1 MLPWKSLIQL
11 QSSSPVSVY
20 LQIANAI
27 ICEIKEGIIK
37 AGERIPGTRDL
48 SLLLKV
54 HRQTIV
60 SAYDELEAQGWI
72 YSLPSKGT
80 FISEHLPEI
89 TPRKLNTP
97 GRKIFNNEKTGYD
110 FTIRTF
116 LKSSSPPLRNI
127 PGFHDGPDPR
137 MAPIR
142 QLTSAYRRVLSR
154 KSGLHHFSYVEERGK
169 EELRKVLSE
178 HLNSSRGMQTTSD
191 SIFISR
197 GSQMAVYLVAN
208 IILSKGDNV
217 IVGDT
222 NYYYT
227 DRAFMN
233 AGANLIRVP
242 VDDYGIDVDVIEKL
256 CRNKKIRAINVT
268 SHHHYPTTVTL
279 SAARRMKLL
288 SLAERYGI
296 VIIEDDYDYDF
307 HYNSSPILPLASADQ
322 NGMVIYVG
330 TLSKTIAPA
339 LRLGYVAAPINLIQ
353 EISKL
358 RQIVDIQG
366 DPILEQAVAEL
377 FTLGEI
383 RRHMK
388 KALKEYHIRRDHL
401 CDLLRENLSDVI
413 DFKTPEGGLAIWAR
427 FDKKISLPDLNIQ
440 LRKKEIILSNG
451 LIHNTDER
459 KKLNATRMGFG
470 WMNLRESE
478 RAVDILCDTIR
489 K

>member
-1 MLPWKSLIQL
+1 MLPWKSIIQL
-11 QSSSPVSVY
+11 QSSSPVPVY

-27 ICEIKEGIIK
+27 IGEIKQGIIK
-37 AGERIPGTRDL
+37 PGERIPGTRDL

-54 HRQTIV
+54 HRRTVV
-60 SAYDELEAQGWI
+60 SAYDELEAQAWI
-72 YSLPSKGT
+72 YSLPSRGT
-80 FISEHLPEI
+80 FISDHLPEI
-89 TPRKLNTP
+89 TPRKLNTAD
-97 GRKIFNNEKTGYD
+97 RKIFNNEKTGYT

-116 LKSSSPPLRNI
+116 LRDPSLPLRNI

-137 MAPIR
+137 IAPIK

-154 KSGLHHFSYVEERGK
+154 KSGLHHFSYVEQRGK
-169 EELRKVLSE
+169 AELRKVLSE
-178 HLNSSRGMQTTSD
+178 HLNSSRGMQTTPD
-191 SIFISR
+191 TIFISR
-197 GSQMAVYLVAN
+197 GSQMAVYLVAQ

-217 IVGDT
+217 IVGET

-227 DRAFMN
+227 DSAFID
-233 AGANLIRVP
+233 AGASLIRVP
-242 VDDYGIDVDVIEKL
+242 VDDHGIDVGVIESV
-256 CRNKKIRAINVT
+256 CRKKKIRAVNVT

-288 SLAERYGI
+288 SLAERYGF
-296 VIIEDDYDYDF
+296 VIIEDDYDYDL

-322 NGMVIYVG
+322 NGMVVYVG

-339 LRLGYVAAPINLIQ
+339 LRIGYVAAPKNLID

-388 KALKEYHIRRDHL
+388 KALKEYHLRRDHL

-427 FDKKISLPDLNIQ
+427 FDKKISLPALSIE
-440 LRKKEIILSNG
+440 LRKKEIVLSNG
-451 LIHNTDER
+451 LINNTNER
-459 KKLNATRMGFG
+459 KTLNATRMGFG
-470 WMNLRESE
+470 WMNLKESE
-478 RAVDILCDTIR
+478 RAVDILADTIR

>member
-11 QSSSPVSVY
+11 NASSDLAVY

-27 ICEIKEGIIK
+27 ISEIKQGIIK
-37 AGERIPGTRDL
+37 PGERIPGTRDL
-48 SLLLKV
+48 SILLNV
-54 HRQTIV
+54 HRQTVV
-60 SAYDELEAQGWI
+60 SAYDELDAQGWI

-80 FISEHLPEI
+80 FISERLPEI
-89 TPRKLNTP
+89 TPRKLSAP
-97 GRKIFNNEKTGYD
+97 DRKKLNAEKTGYD
-110 FTIRTF
+110 FTIRTW
-116 LKSSSPPLRNI
+116 LRTPSPPLRNI
-127 PGFHDGPDPR
+127 LGFHDGPDPR
-137 MAPIR
+137 IAPIK

-154 KSGLHHFSYVEERGK
+154 KSGLHYFSYVDERGK

-178 HLNSSRGMQTTSD
+178 HLNSSRGMQTTPD
-191 SIFISR
+191 TIFISR
-197 GSQMAVYLVAN
+197 GSQMGLYLVSQV
-208 IILSKGDNV
+208 IISKGDHV
-217 IVGDT
+217 VVGET

-242 VDDYGIDVDVIEKL
+242 VDNDGIDVEAIEKL
-256 CRNKKIRAINVT
+256 CRKKKIRAVNVT

-288 SLAERYGI
+288 SLAERYGFVI
-296 VIIEDDYDYDF
+296 VEDDYDYDL

-339 LRLGYVAAPINLIQ
+339 LRIGYVAAPKNLIS

-388 KALKEYHIRRDHL
+388 KALKEYHVRRDHL
-401 CDLLRENLSDVI
+401 CSLLRENLSHVI

-427 FDKKISLPDLNIQ
+427 FDKKISLPDLNIE
-440 LRKKEIILSNG
+440 LRKKELVLSNG
-451 LIHNTDER
+451 LIHNTNE
-459 KKLNATRMGFG
+459 KMKLNATRMGFG
-470 WMNLRESE
+470 WMNVRESE
-478 RAVDILCDTIR
+478 RAFNILYETIR